1 MVSKQIFDTLSL
13 PQILNYTIGFDRT
26 FDRLESNLLDGH
38 NRYGSSNNNYPPY
51 NIKKV
56 GDLNYVIELAVA
68 GFGKNDIEVKLADG
82 ILSVKSD
89 KDNESEEE
97 EIIHR
102 GISYRKFET
111 TIAINSP
118 PLAIAC
124 GRLLATS
131 PFPTCFQR
139 KFFDELNWGELPI
152 F

>member
-89 KDNESEEE
+89 KDNDSGEDEVL
-97 EIIHR
+97 HR
-102 GISYRKFET
+102 GISYRKFERRFT
-111 TIAINSP
+111 LADDIVIQSAKLKDGLLSIELEQIVPEEKRPRTIEI
-118 PLAIAC
+118 
-124 GRLLATS
+124 
-131 PFPTCFQR
+131 
-139 KFFDELNWGELPI
+139 K
-152 F
+152 